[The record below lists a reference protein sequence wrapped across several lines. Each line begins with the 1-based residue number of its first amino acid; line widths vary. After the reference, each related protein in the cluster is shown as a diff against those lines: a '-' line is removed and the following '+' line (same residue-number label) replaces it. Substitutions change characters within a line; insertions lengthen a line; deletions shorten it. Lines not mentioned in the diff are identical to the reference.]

1 MRKTGRR
8 LSERVMDHDGRD
20 PKSHIRRHCLNSNH
34 ETVKTEN
41 FKILNMGYNNNTYRD
56 NI

>member
-8 LSERVMDHDGRD
+8 LSERVMDHAGRD
-20 PKSHIRRHCLNSNH
+20 PKSHIRTHCLNSNH
-34 ETVKTEN
+34 EAVKTEN
-41 FKILNMGYNNNTYRD
+41 FKILNMGYNNNIYRD